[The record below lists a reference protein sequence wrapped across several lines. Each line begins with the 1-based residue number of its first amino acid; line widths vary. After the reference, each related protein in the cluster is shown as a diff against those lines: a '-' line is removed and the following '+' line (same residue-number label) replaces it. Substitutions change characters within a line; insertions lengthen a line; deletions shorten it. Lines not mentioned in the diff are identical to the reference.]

1 MDMLWS
7 ACMDHEIRRIIV
19 VFVLLPVNASATS
32 WLLRAVFIEPQDA
45 KQPKGGEAAQYIG
58 IRAACP

>member
-1 MDMLWS
+1 MDTPWY
-7 ACMDHEIRRIIV
+7 ACMDHEILLVIV
-19 VFVLLPVNASATS
+19 VFVLLPVNASATG
-32 WLLRAVFIEPQDA
+32 WLLRAVFTEPQDA